1 MKTFITALVILFSV
15 SISVNAYPQS
25 RGGAFAT
32 VPVPGQAATPPP
44 TPAVP
49 APAPTRPTGQAQP
62 TQQQQDQMRI
72 VADPATNSLIIFG
85 TAQEFQNIKNILR
98 DLDAIPRQVLLDVMV
113 AEVTL
118 TDDESFGIAYEI
130 FRGQNS
136 IFGQN
141 FPSTGAVVGG
151 VVPTAPTIKDALG
164 NLITTGLT
172 SYPPGISGIIGRSN
186 AIRAFIN
193 ALATQ
198 NRIKALASPSV
209 LATDNRPARIQVGSE
224 IPILTGQTS
233 TFTGTS
239 TPLTSNAIQYRN
251 TGVIL
256 TLIPQVN
263 SQGLVNLQVK
273 QEVSDVGSPNFGAT
287 GSPSFTT
294 RDAETS
300 AVVQDGDT
308 LAIGG
313 IISERKTRDRSGIPY
328 LMDIPVLGRFFGT
341 TADHST
347 RTELVILITPHVIRN
362 INESRSVTQE
372 LKNKLSD
379 VKNELDRLARE
390 REQKRSK
397 SGLQQP
403 PPMPDPN
410 QYYDDQSPQPA
421 PRNSVPGRG
430 ASVPP
435 SSVTREA
442 STVPSIEGLG
452 LRGMATLPTNVD
464 PPRYEQVATASLPP
478 APPSQPAPVYAL
490 SIGRASVEPATAAAS
505 SPISKPNPPQ
515 PAKSWSVQVAAV
527 AEEKAAAGLAEQ
539 LKKRGYEAFVLV
551 ARSEDK
557 IWHRVRVGHFTNQQA
572 ATGLRKSLIAEKQFQ
587 AAYIA
592 MN

>member
-1 MKTFITALVILFSV
+1 MKTFITALLILFSV
-15 SISVNAYPQS
+15 SICVNAYPQT

-32 VPVPGQAATPPP
+32 VPVPGQVATPPP

-49 APAPTRPTGQAQP
+49 VPVPTRPTGQAQP
-62 TQQQQDQMRI
+62 TQQQQEQMRI

-130 FRGQNS
+130 FRGQNT
-136 IFGQN
+136 IFGQT
-141 FPSTGAVVGG
+141 FPSTGAVSGG
-151 VVPTAPTIKDALG
+151 NIPAAPTDSTGAAIAGALTNFG
-164 NLITTGLT
+164 
-172 SYPPGISGIIGRSN
+172 PGISGIIGRSN

-421 PRNSVPGRG
+421 PSNSTPGRG
-430 ASVPP
+430 ASLSNSFV
-435 SSVTREA
+435 REA

-452 LRGMATLPTNVD
+452 LRGTATLAMNAV
-464 PPRYEQVATASLPP
+464 PPQYEPVAAASLPP
-478 APPSQPAPVYAL
+478 AQPSQPAPVYAL
-490 SIGRASVEPATAAAS
+490 SLGRASVEPAAVAPSA
-505 SPISKPNPPQ
+505 PISKPSLPQ
-515 PAKSWSVQVAAV
+515 PSKSWSVQVAAV
-527 AEEKAAAGLAEQ
+527 AEEKAADAIAEQ
-539 LKKRGYEAFVLV
+539 LKKRGYGAFVLL
-551 ARSEDK
+551 ARSQDK

-572 ATGLRKSLIAEKQFQ
+572 ATDLRKSLIAEKQFQ
-587 AAYIA
+587 GAYIA

>member
-1 MKTFITALVILFSV
+1 
-15 SISVNAYPQS
+15 
-25 RGGAFAT
+25 
-32 VPVPGQAATPPP
+32 VPSQ
-44 TPAVP
+44 PAVP
-49 APAPTRPTGQAQP
+49 SVVTPQPTPPSAPTAARPTGQAQA
-62 TQQQQDQMRI
+62 TQQQPEQLRI
-72 VADPATNSLIIFG
+72 VADPATNSLIIYG
-85 TAQEFQNIKNILR
+85 TAQEFQNIKNILKE
-98 DLDAIPRQVLLDVMV
+98 LDAIPRQVLLDVMV

-130 FRGQNS
+130 FRGQNT
-136 IFGQN
+136 IFGQT
-141 FPSTGAVVGG
+141 FPSTGAVSGG
-151 VVPTAPTIKDALG
+151 SIPAAPTDS
-164 NLITTGLT
+164 TGAAIAGALT
-172 SYPPGISGIIGRSN
+172 SFGPGISGIIGRSN

-209 LATDNRPARIQVGSE
+209 LATDNHPARIQVGSE

-273 QEVSDVGSPNFGAT
+273 QEVSDVGSPNFGST

-294 RDAETS
+294 RDAETN

-313 IISERKTRDRSGIPY
+313 IIAERKTRDRSGIPY

-341 TADHST
+341 TSDHST

-362 INESRSVTQE
+362 IDESRSVTQE

-379 VKNELDRLARE
+379 VKNELERLARE
-390 REQKRSK
+390 RAQRQPRPGS
-397 SGLQQP
+397 QQL

-410 QYYDDQSPQPA
+410 QFYNDQVPQPA
-421 PRNSVPGRG
+421 PKKAAPGQG
-430 ASVPP
+430 ASLLAPMDNSFALLSNQFTP
-435 SSVTREA
+435 RS

-452 LRGMATLPTNVD
+452 LRNPLAMSIDGVQPQNQQLAAANIQAVQPSS
-464 PPRYEQVATASLPP
+464 EQPP
-478 APPSQPAPVYAL
+478 AAYAL
-490 SIGRASVEPATAAAS
+490 SIRPARADPPAAPVLAGSSLHRHAS
-505 SPISKPNPPQ
+505 TPPTRI
-515 PAKSWSVQVAAV
+515 WCVQVAAL
-527 AEEKAAAGLAEQ
+527 AQNKDAQALAER
-539 LKKRGYEAFVLV
+539 LRKRGYAAFVLTT
-551 ARSEDK
+551 RGENK
-557 IWHRVRVGHFTNQQA
+557 TWHRVRVGHLDNQKA
-572 ATGLRKSLIAEKQFQ
+572 ATELRKSLIAEKEYQT
-587 AAYIA
+587 AYIA